1 MSSSFLVLFPLVCLL
16 MTVSCSRSSSLAGV
30 PETRTSPVT
39 DSYHS
44 TEVVDDYRWLEDWDD
59 PETQAWSSAQNE
71 LARSYLD
78 QLPSVPEIRTRV
90 TELMDLLPVRYNR
103 LSWKAG
109 RLFAIKTDPLME
121 QPILVVMSS
130 PDHPEEERVV
140 LDPNQIDSAGT
151 TSIDWF
157 QASPDGS
164 LVAVSL
170 SVGGSE
176 IGNVHFYEVDNGTPT
191 DVVIPRV
198 NGGTAGGDLCWTAD
212 GSGVF
217 YTRYPRPGERPEED
231 LHAFQQLWFHRL
243 GSDGSDDHYE
253 MGEDLPR
260 IAEIEVDTDASGR
273 VLASVQDGDSGR
285 FAYFIRRSRGVWDQL
300 AGFDDGVVD
309 IALGPG
315 DSLFLTSRKEAPR
328 GKILRLDST
337 ETPLTQATTII
348 EEDSDAIFS
357 SFYRATTMLATSNR
371 LYLIYQLGGPSE
383 IRVFDHDGKPQVDP
397 EILPVSAI
405 GQNLVAIEGDGI
417 LFQNGSYIEPTSWYR
432 FTADQART
440 SKTALAPVYP
450 VDYSDSEV
458 VRELAVSKDGTKIP
472 LNIIRRKDIELDGD
486 NPAMLIGYGGYN
498 VSLTPA
504 FSALTRIWIDQGGV
518 FAVANLRGGGEFG
531 EEWHRQGMLT
541 NKQNVFDDFHAC
553 MRFLVERG
561 YTSEEKLVIQGGS
574 NGGLLM
580 GAIIAQHP
588 EAARTVISRV
598 GIYDML
604 RVELSANGKFNIPE
618 YGTVTNPEH
627 FKALYAYSPYH
638 NVNDGVSYPATLFM
652 TGANDPRVD
661 PMHSR
666 KMTARLQAASS
677 SSLPILL
684 RTSSTT
690 GHGGA
695 NPRSEQIEV
704 AVDIYAFA
712 FHQLG
717 VEFKPAS

>member
-1 MSSSFLVLFPLVCLL
+1 
-16 MTVSCSRSSSLAGV
+16 MTISCSRSGSLAGV
-30 PETRTSPVT
+30 PETLKSPVT
-39 DSYHS
+39 ESYHG
-44 TEVVDDYRWLEDWDD
+44 TEVADDYRWLEDWDD
-59 PETQAWSSAQNE
+59 PETQAWSTAQNE
-71 LARSYLD
+71 VARSYLV
-78 QLPSVPEIRTRV
+78 QLPSVPEMRARV
-90 TELMDLLPVRYNR
+90 TELMDLLPVRYYG
-103 LSWKAG
+103 LSWRAG
-109 RLFAIKTDPLME
+109 RLFARKIDPLLE

-130 PDHPEEERVV
+130 ADHPEEERVV

-151 TSIDWF
+151 TSVDWY
-157 QASPDGS
+157 QPSPDGS

-176 IGNVHFYEVDNGTPT
+176 SGDLHFFDVDSGEQT
-191 DVVIPRV
+191 DVAIPRV
-198 NGGTAGGDLCWTAD
+198 NGGTAGGDLCWLPD

-217 YTRYPRPGERPEED
+217 YTRYPRPGERPDKD

-243 GSDGSDDHYE
+243 GTDGGEDHYE
-253 MGEDLPR
+253 MGEGLPR

-300 AGFDDGVVD
+300 ADFDDGVVD
-309 IALGPG
+309 IVLAPG
-315 DSLFLTSRKEAPR
+315 GSLFLTSRKDASR
-328 GKILRLDST
+328 GKVLRLDSD
-337 ETPLTQATTII
+337 ETPLSQATTII
-348 EEDSDAIFS
+348 EEDSDAIYS
-357 SFYRATTMLATSNR
+357 SFYRAVTMLATSSR

-383 IRVFDHDGKPQVDP
+383 IRVFDHDGNLQAGP
-397 EILPVSAI
+397 EILPVSAV
-405 GQNLVAIEGDGI
+405 GQHLVATEGDNI
-417 LFQNGSYIEPTSWYR
+417 LYQNGSYIEPTSWYR
-432 FTADQART
+432 FAADRGLT
-440 SKTALAPVYP
+440 TKTALAPVYP
-450 VDYSDSEV
+450 VDYSDTEV
-458 VRELAVSKDGTKIP
+458 VRQLAVSKDGTKVP
-472 LNIIRRKDIELDGD
+472 LNIIRRKDIELNGD
-486 NPAMLIGYGGYN
+486 NPTMLIGYGGYN
-498 VSLTPA
+498 VSLAPY

-541 NKQNVFDDFHAC
+541 NKQNVFDDFYAC
-553 MRFLVERG
+553 MRFLVEQR
-561 YTSEEKLVIQGGS
+561 YTSEKKLVIQGGS

-580 GAIIAQHP
+580 GAMIAQHP

-627 FKALYAYSPYH
+627 FKALHAYSPYH
-638 NVNDGVSYPATLFM
+638 NVKDGVSYPATLFM

-666 KMTARLQAASS
+666 KMTARLQAATSS
-677 SSLPILL
+677 DLPILL

-695 NPRSEQIEV
+695 NPRSEQIEQT
-704 AVDIYAFA
+704 VDVYAFA
-712 FHQLG
+712 LHQLG
-717 VEFKPAS
+717 VTYKD